1 MSGGYDPFEDIAAFE
16 QEVLGREPLRPL
28 PAPEVMAL
36 ESRSGE
42 ELCGPMLRRG
52 QRTVVAGATGE
63 GKTTFVAHLLSAFA
77 RGEKFLGWQGAGGR
91 VLVIDA
97 EQSVSDIQRLI
108 GETSLAECLE
118 VEYLIVPDGMALDA
132 DERERNEL
140 EQIIGLGRYDVVT
153 TDPLYKL
160 HRGDSTDERQAV
172 DLMRVFDGWRTDY
185 AFAHLLNAHT
195 RKPPA
200 GVPFTIHEVF
210 GSSAYVRGAEV
221 VVGVQL
227 VSEGFSRLHFFKDRS
242 GGLPVRDRW
251 DLVYERGEGYRRA
264 AAKQSTAE
272 RLQWLLTEQPW
283 TLSGEQLASELG
295 VSRRTVDRALKDIG
309 ALARVGASNAKVWGV
324 HGAQDDENREEPA
337 WWKDQEG

>member
-1 MSGGYDPFEDIAAFE
+1 M
-16 QEVLGREPLRPL
+16 

-42 ELCGPMLRRG
+42 ELCGPILRRG

-63 GKTTFVAHLLSAFA
+63 GKTTFVAHLLSSFA
-77 RGEKFLGWQGAGGR
+77 RGEKFLDWTGAGGR

-118 VEYLIVPDGMALDA
+118 VEYLIVPDGMALDS
-132 DERERNEL
+132 DERQRNEL
-140 EQIIGLGRYDVVT
+140 EQIIQLGRFDLVA

-172 DLMRVFDGWRTDY
+172 DLMRIFDGWRTDY
-185 AFAHLLNAHT
+185 DFSHLLLAHT

-210 GSSAYVRGAEV
+210 GSTAYVRGAEV

-251 DLVYERGEGYRRA
+251 DLVYERGVGYRRA
-264 AAKQSTAE
+264 AQKQSTAE
-272 RLQWLLTEQPW
+272 RLTWLLHEEPW
-283 TLSGEQLASELG
+283 TFSSEQLAAELG
-295 VSRRTVDRALKDIG
+295 VSKRTVERALKEAG
-309 ALARVGASNAKVWGV
+309 AQAKTGPNNAKLWGM
-324 HGAQDDENREEPA
+324 GTLEEEENREEPA
-337 WWKDQEG
+337 WWKEQE